1 MDTGPDQFDRV
12 FDAENPNWTSDSMR
26 NLMFIQSAEA
36 YLNTVLRKDGFVTM
50 NDVFSMLGFERTE
63 RGALAGWFGNAF
75 IDFGLVSDQEHLIS
89 LTFNIN
95 STNVFRDK

>member
-1 MDTGPDQFDRV
+1 MYGPHQFDRF
-12 FDAENPNWTSDSMR
+12 FDEENPNWSSDSTR
-26 NLMFIQSAEA
+26 NLMFIQSTEA
-36 YLNTVLRKDGFVTM
+36 HLNSVLRKDGFVTM

-63 RGALAGWFGNAF
+63 RGALAGWFGDAS
-75 IDFGLVSDQEHLIS
+75 IDFGLVSDLGEPIS